1 MLIAIIVSCQHEGC
15 EKISSEI
22 EFLTINHDI
31 TGTTLTTSEKSIL
44 QKALLRLDFVK
55 GENGSY
61 SIVQKSGKEVRISE
75 PIYNF
80 FKNIFEKSAKKN
92 LITRMMI
99 DEDTIGKTEDG
110 RTGDDDCVIYTIVA
124 ILHDM
129 NEKQYDAQKVR
140 KELEMAGYYIP
151 GKGTR
156 LGSLKEALRL
166 FFNVYSVDPEDYA
179 DVNPSQDFYFVVK
192 QTRMINGQYSYH
204 AETVQ
209 LNGNGGFM
217 CRDDQAVAMEDTTS
231 FDFFVYEDVC
241 SLFRLKIR

>member
-80 FKNIFEKSAKKN
+80 FKNIFEAYQIKN
-92 LITRMMI
+92 KINIPSIMLI
-99 DEDTIGKTEDG
+99 
-110 RTGDDDCVIYTIVA
+110 
-124 ILHDM
+124 
-129 NEKQYDAQKVR
+129 
-140 KELEMAGYYIP
+140 
-151 GKGTR
+151 
-156 LGSLKEALRL
+156 S
-166 FFNVYSVDPEDYA
+166 
-179 DVNPSQDFYFVVK
+179 
-192 QTRMINGQYSYH
+192 
-204 AETVQ
+204 
-209 LNGNGGFM
+209 
-217 CRDDQAVAMEDTTS
+217 
-231 FDFFVYEDVC
+231 
-241 SLFRLKIR
+241 